1 MIKKHITY
9 TDYNGV
15 ERTEDFFFN
24 LTKPE
29 IIELELGVTGG
40 LSEMLQKIINTKDI
54 AQLMRFFKKI
64 VLMSYGEKSPDGK
77 RFVKSEEISKA
88 FSETEAYTQI
98 YMELVSDSE
107 KAAEFV
113 HGIVPKDLDEAATK
127 MQKDG
132 TLPESLSNLE
142 LV

>member
-77 RFVKSEEISKA
+77 RFVKSDEISKA

>member
-113 HGIVPKDLDEAATK
+113 HGIVPKDLDEAAAK

>member
-77 RFVKSEEISKA
+77 RFVKSDEISKA

-132 TLPESLSNLE
+132 TLPESLSTLK